1 MKSGMEIRAKTPE
14 DEIVDPSLKVLQAH
28 SMQGGFGYYYADA
41 VDHGGVAAGSLTA
54 EQRAQFAKQGVTQ
67 IEETI
72 NKVDIKQI
80 LQALRDHNE
89 FVRTKMVPKYG
100 DQLPNC

>member
-1 MKSGMEIRAKTPE
+1 M
-14 DEIVDPSLKVLQAH
+14 
-28 SMQGGFGYYYADA
+28 
-41 VDHGGVAAGSLTA
+41 AAGSLTA
-54 EQRAQFAKQGVTQ
+54 EQRAQFAKQGATQ

-89 FVRTKMVPKYG
+89 FVRTKLVPKYG
-100 DQLPNC
+100 DQLPNR